1 MQVRVENVVY
11 VAGGREIL
19 RGASLE
25 VPEGQ
30 ILALMGMSG
39 MGKSTMLKCV
49 AGLIKPIRGRIWIGD
64 TDIVPLPERKMLPI
78 RQSMGMVFQY
88 AALFDSMT
96 VYENV

>member
-1 MQVRVENVVY
+1 MQVRVEDVVY

-25 VPEGQ
+25 IPQGQ

-39 MGKSTMLKCV
+39 MGKSTMLKCIS
-49 AGLIKPIRGRIWIGD
+49 GLVKPTGGHIWIGSI
-64 TDIVPLPERKMLPI
+64 DIVPLSERELAPV
-78 RQSMGMVFQY
+78 RRTMGLVFQY

-96 VYENV
+96 VYD